1 MNQTFFLQKA
11 TDISYFQEHIEK
23 VTYNLQIIS
32 ASRICHL
39 LQLKFTSQVL
49 SQYITLLAIQTLL
62 LIPWM
67 SPSFQ
72 EEMFYLKEQIQDR
85 AAIEPCA
92 IVLLNNIRDQ
102 AQPTN
107 HIPTTNPSPSI
118 SADIK
123 EMSTCIPCFLNV
135 IW

>member
-1 MNQTFFLQKA
+1 
-11 TDISYFQEHIEK
+11 
-23 VTYNLQIIS
+23 
-32 ASRICHL
+32 
-39 LQLKFTSQVL
+39 
-49 SQYITLLAIQTLL
+49 
-62 LIPWM
+62 M